1 MKSGT
6 QGCALET
13 CIEVVPLSQAIRQ
26 GPGTHAPAPEALQN
40 AAAVS
45 QISIKEAK
53 GTFTRIS
60 KVGESNVYPDL
71 NQDGERTFARISN
84 QDSGGNIFGFPPEP
98 IFGVRGKS
106 MCLGI
111 DVLKSKEEVFS

>member
-13 CIEVVPLSQAIRQ
+13 CVEVVPLSQAISW
-26 GPGTHAPAPEALQN
+26 GPETHAWPLEALQN

-60 KVGESNVYPDL
+60 IKM
-71 NQDGERTFARISN
+71 AR
-84 QDSGGNIFGFPPEP
+84 GRLHGFPIKIAEGTNGPV
-98 IFGVRGKS
+98 FNQRVRRVSFHG
-106 MCLGI
+106 
-111 DVLKSKEEVFS
+111 DYVDY

>member
-13 CIEVVPLSQAIRQ
+13 CVEVAPLSQAVSW
-26 GPGTHAPAPEALQN
+26 GPETHAPAPEALQN

-45 QISIKEAK
+45 QISIIEAK

-60 KVGESNVYPDL
+60 KVGESNVYPDFD
-71 NQDGERTFARISN
+71 QDSERTFARISN
-84 QDSGGNIFGFPPEP
+84 QDGEGNKWPCIQSKSAQ
-98 IFGVRGKS
+98 GK
-106 MCLGI
+106 
-111 DVLKSKEEVFS
+111 FQ